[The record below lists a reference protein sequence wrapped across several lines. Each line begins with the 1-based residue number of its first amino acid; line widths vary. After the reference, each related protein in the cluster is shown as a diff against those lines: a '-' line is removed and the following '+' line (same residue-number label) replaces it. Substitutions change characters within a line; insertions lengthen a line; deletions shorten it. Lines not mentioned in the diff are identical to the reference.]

1 MILFK
6 NSENVKDIE
15 EIQLNNLR
23 VITNQ
28 IITMSKTMSKHIEY
42 IPEMIVNFF
51 KRYSFDDLA
60 SKFFQDVICL
70 CECWLEQ
77 SPNDSNFYILI
88 TKNYDKIKNDEKFID
103 FRNNE
108 IAREIEL
115 FRNIPIKFAE
125 KLYSKI
131 YELSFNY
138 GLKPKEISEKLQN
151 EFIPETLEGMIK
163 ELALPESSKI
173 FINFTKFKYKQPL
186 ENVRKKIEKI
196 ENHNRDN
203 FSIEKLSEI
212 EKEIKENISKL
223 EEIEIEFEK
232 AKESIVKY
240 KILDRTSFFED
251 ELKELEYISK
261 KAFNLLYKI
270 SKEKEK
276 IHCIVKD
283 VGEIDPNPP
292 YGKHGINGQYVK
304 KTEAEQKKIEEKIE
318 EKKESEKKENTKKSN
333 IGSEA
338 EETTAEK
345 ANVSTETENKEMENM
360 QYLALTEEE
369 KENIKRIE
377 ERYNEHK
384 KQFESLEQ
392 ETNAIIDEIKNLIKQ
407 LYGNELTTRKRPP
420 SKEELEKIEEKL
432 SLSFVDRIKKRIKYL
447 FENLGKLCDSFEMFI
462 KKIQDWYTDI
472 QKELSKFKGIQY
484 FKELEK
490 YIKEN
495 IDNFVFSYNF
505 INAKKKNLAEKLA
518 KYNSQNAQ
526 SEQSLESIKEKK
538 EFLENTL
545 NISNVFY
552 DTIFEEVATAMN
564 SCLKMFYYKFP
575 LLKKEINGVGELT
588 DLYDYMQKRYEQAEE
603 NYKNAKNEENKNI
616 LDSEKRKFNEIMAM
630 FLKQP
635 SACFYP
641 EDQNKKELQGI
652 YVNSKALKEYKAS
665 ENFHPQG
672 CNNLKGYIAHEL
684 FHQVDLILELFESET
699 IKNLYNNLYYSQQ
712 LSSKLCNSVIPENN
726 ANSGVNY
733 YREFVAE
740 ALAEY
745 FMSESPREVAMKVGF
760 LMEAEYR
767 KKYG

>member
-6 NSENVKDIE
+6 SSENVKAIE

-196 ENHNRDN
+196 ENQNRDN

-240 KILDRTSFFED
+240 KILDRISFFED

-261 KAFNLLYKI
+261 KAFNLLHKI

-304 KTEAEQKKIEEKIE
+304 KTEAEQKKIEEKI
-318 EKKESEKKENTKKSN
+318 KEKKEN
-333 IGSEA
+333 
-338 EETTAEK
+338 
-345 ANVSTETENKEMENM
+345 
-360 QYLALTEEE
+360 
-369 KENIKRIE
+369 
-377 ERYNEHK
+377 
-384 KQFESLEQ
+384 
-392 ETNAIIDEIKNLIKQ
+392 
-407 LYGNELTTRKRPP
+407 
-420 SKEELEKIEEKL
+420 KIETGGQRGEEPL
-432 SLSFVDRIKKRIKYL
+432 
-447 FENLGKLCDSFEMFI
+447 
-462 KKIQDWYTDI
+462 TDK
-472 QKELSKFKGIQY
+472 Q
-484 FKELEK
+484 
-490 YIKEN
+490 IKEN
-495 IDNFVFSYNF
+495 INIAISYGMPKDRIKYSEYNNTAHSGIWDYLIIGTDVYPKNAKTANGRLSNKAALAHELIGHREAF
-505 INAKKKNLAEKLA
+505 LNGWTQNDYYLEEIQASIRAARFTPDLTNAERFNLLRDAAERAKKKN
-518 KYNSQNAQ
+518 
-526 SEQSLESIKEKK
+526 IR
-538 EFLENTL
+538 
-545 NISNVFY
+545 
-552 DTIFEEVATAMN
+552 
-564 SCLKMFYYKFP
+564 LK
-575 LLKKEINGVGELT
+575 
-588 DLYDYMQKRYEQAEE
+588 D
-603 NYKNAKNEENKNI
+603 
-616 LDSEKRKFNEIMAM
+616 
-630 FLKQP
+630 
-635 SACFYP
+635 
-641 EDQNKKELQGI
+641 
-652 YVNSKALKEYKAS
+652 
-665 ENFHPQG
+665 
-672 CNNLKGYIAHEL
+672 
-684 FHQVDLILELFESET
+684 
-699 IKNLYNNLYYSQQ
+699 IKNKLY
-712 LSSKLCNSVIPENN
+712 I
-726 ANSGVNY
+726 
-733 YREFVAE
+733 
-740 ALAEY
+740 
-745 FMSESPREVAMKVGF
+745 ESRGEQ
-760 LMEAEYR
+760 
-767 KKYG
+767 